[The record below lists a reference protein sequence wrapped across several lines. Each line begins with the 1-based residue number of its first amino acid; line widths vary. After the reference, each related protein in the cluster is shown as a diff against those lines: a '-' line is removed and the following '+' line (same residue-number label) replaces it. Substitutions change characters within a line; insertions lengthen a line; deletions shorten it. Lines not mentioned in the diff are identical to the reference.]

1 MADMKWDIEV
11 GYTVNQDNLKK
22 LEASLKALTHNASEA
37 SLGGKMDQELL
48 KASESAKKV
57 QKALKDC
64 YNTDLGSLNVAKF
77 NQKLKESGTSL
88 KQISTDF
95 AKAGAAG
102 ANSFNLLNSAMLR
115 TNIQLKQADGMLD
128 NFARTFANTVKYNI
142 SGGIYR
148 EVVGSINQ
156 AISYTRH
163 LDTSLNDIRIVTDKS
178 ADSMQRFAKEANIAA
193 KALGASTLDYTE
205 ASLIFYQQ
213 GLDDAET
220 KARTEATLKAA
231 NVTGQSGAEVSE
243 QLTAVWNGYKVS
255 AEETELYVD
264 KLAAV
269 AASTAADLEE
279 LSTGMSK
286 VASAANAMGVDVDQ
300 LNAQLATIVSV
311 TRQAPESVGTAL
323 KTIYARMSTIE
334 AGGEEEGT
342 NLKNYTETM
351 AKFGISVLDG
361 QNKLRDMGS
370 VMEEVGNK
378 WATMSRE
385 QQVALAQAM
394 AGTRQ
399 YNNLLALFE
408 NWDMYGEA
416 LKTSAE
422 AVGTLQHQQDI
433 YLQST
438 EAHIQKVRTAAQGLY
453 DVLIDNKEV
462 NTVFDT
468 MANGVEALTNVLD
481 SFGGGMSSL
490 VGIGTILAG
499 LFSTQISNA
508 FVSVSTKIQDAV
520 NNLTAFQNRQ
530 ETLQNAIQQHGAAK
544 GASAAGY
551 AADASSLLTDNTAL
565 ELGKD
570 SMTDAQFQSLN
581 KMIQER
587 ADIESEIARIRYN
600 NVELLEKE
608 GVSQQFIQGLYTDK
622 ITYLDEE
629 LTLLQAFDKLE
640 AQLTEQQEAQK
651 NLVKGTTQEEEDLLR
666 IEKEIVELQNTKGL
680 QNKKNL
686 IANKYKD
693 AANIMQSAG
702 YDTDAVNK
710 VRSGSKKALEEQT
723 ANAKVLTAE
732 YEKQYQIHESNISVI
747 KGEKAQLDATITA
760 QEEINNLKQQSANLQ
775 QKIYDA
781 TAKAYQN
788 TVSIRTVTIGVTST
802 LSTMATLYSS
812 ISGIVST
819 LKNDQLSVGEKI
831 SQIIMTTSFALPMMV
846 SNLSKM
852 GELIQSQNTRLEL
865 QKSLH
870 TFIESAQGVENA
882 EQALA
887 TLESQRQ
894 YLLLVQEKTL
904 KGEILTQ
911 EELINAGLDDESAT
925 LDIINAKLA
934 ENARLRGVAAT
945 EANAGAGLGNNIGTL
960 VGNGVNKVGAAA
972 KSFGTTAKN
981 FGAGIL
987 KTKSL
992 SGAFSAIGVESA
1004 ATAAA
1009 LGVVTA
1015 AAASAAVIIGGAAV
1029 TAHIFSKN
1037 MKELSATLNSHA
1049 DSLQKSRDTTKEELD
1064 NLQALQ
1070 EAYHELDAANATDEA
1085 SKKELQNATYQLCLQ
1100 YGEEALAIK
1109 SLTASYEELDA
1120 IMTNLSGDKLEEIQ
1134 SSAIRE
1140 QGLRKQGLTTQ
1151 LDAIW
1156 SPFDSLG
1163 QGIVNTDLNMSSGEK
1178 AYAQA
1183 IAESIGLDSNAF
1195 MDGNGASMN
1204 VYDYIDDIA
1213 AHQEEFFKT
1222 MESMSN
1228 GGDFEKEL
1236 KKIFTDDFKATVI
1249 AYGNAIDDAN
1259 EATKQIAVNS
1269 FDNTVTDYKE
1279 FNERFDTALKDLT
1292 NNSFNGDS
1300 AEARKYLLSE
1310 LAKSNFNDDIS
1321 SYIQTESIATQLIG
1335 ADAAPEELE
1344 KLSNEIYSWTKE
1356 QREFVAQN
1364 AGLFLGM
1371 DPDEISEA
1379 LETTYKDSIEKLS
1392 DLNSA
1397 AKIKAILELVDE
1409 NDNVFTQATIDKIF
1423 EDKSIHLNVDK
1434 ETFEGMDDLGRTLAL
1449 RQSLL
1454 ADMQSA
1460 STADMQAQRDNA
1472 TENIS
1477 KYSGSTGAGA
1487 WAEDIAGIQFYTQ
1500 TLADFDE
1507 VENKFNLDNIEERIK
1522 SAKEVITDNGY
1533 SVEDLKEKYESLG
1546 DIDLDYLDTIIYQ
1559 SDNWMGYD
1567 SEELADFCEQMN
1579 VTEEQAADLARSMK
1593 QLVAIDIWTEQK
1605 EAAEKYNKY
1614 MESMAIQL
1622 ADANEKL
1629 FNPEYLKQNKELL
1642 SDVSKSLDGVQS
1654 AYKSMTN
1661 IVKDY
1666 NDNQHLTLDNL
1677 QALLAMEPEYLACLE
1692 MDGDKMAINEDA
1704 LRALTQSRLDE
1715 AKTLI
1720 YEQSALRIQAVV
1732 EGQNTQATA
1741 EYNLVKLQEAEIN
1754 GTLTGTILTLAEA
1767 ENVYAQAIENAKN
1780 LTAEQAASVA
1790 EIQRETEMMIKNID
1804 SINLNDFKSTFGSS
1818 GGSSKKDKELKK
1830 LEDEFDRYWDLNK
1843 AIDAVELSLS
1853 RLDKLQSN
1861 LHGKEL
1867 IRSLQKEN
1875 KLLAEQKSRY
1885 EDLYAEQ
1892 LKEAGELQGKLAN
1905 FGVAF
1910 GADGAI
1916 SNYAQATQNALAQ
1929 FNEAV
1934 NAYNAG
1940 TLSDEAYEAAEK
1952 TYQAFKDALE
1962 RYDTL
1967 YYNEMK
1973 KTQDKLIDLWK
1984 EELANN
1990 LEAWTTEIQIQLDL
2004 SEAERQWND
2013 FLHDIGENF
2022 KAEYEDISFDMK
2034 NYLDDALTY
2043 AGAQGTVSTRINAIS
2058 DVEREIDKL
2067 MGGQDS
2073 DMFESVSQAQE
2084 KLKELRD
2091 QLEDDALAVHNLWKK
2106 AWDDYLKSIDQGEK
2120 KLDDLMNKFK
2130 QIDNEL
2136 EFQGQLIELIY
2147 GDKAFNLMDK
2157 LYNAQSKNSLAQVD
2171 SVRQQ
2176 RDMWKKMYDE
2186 AEEGNAD
2193 RAKYYDLWIEAQN
2206 NLNDLVVEHIELLK
2220 NDYLNTVN
2228 SIIDTVKK
2236 NTVGGDLDFAKTQWS
2251 DRKSM
2256 EEGFYDDTERV
2267 YQIETMQNKWEEVI
2281 SNAPLNQ
2288 QKKLTELMNQ
2298 QLENLKNKTRL
2309 SEYDI
2314 GLAERE
2320 LQIAQARLDLENAQN
2335 NKNSMKVTR
2344 GTDGNWSYQY
2354 VVDDEDVA
2362 NKQQALLDAIN
2373 DKYEY
2378 IKQKNQE
2385 VLESL
2390 LENTEKYWER
2400 YYEILADTTLKDEE
2414 REARLAELW
2423 ETYYGE
2429 EGLLTVAYAQSEQT
2443 KQDLNQATFE
2453 LLDEAYVQNV
2463 ESYSEMTAAQQAL
2476 IDGLKDGTIASY
2488 EDIQAACQTINDE
2501 SLTSWQT
2508 MARDMA
2514 DAWNADDGQ
2523 SIKSQV
2529 LAAMDECQRALDEYG
2544 LAIDYLAAVADMDF
2558 SEAGISGSI
2567 NQAEQAT
2574 EQLTLST
2581 GILID
2586 EIQSDLANALGVVN
2600 ELEQSWYGVRDAILE
2615 AIGALSE
2622 YLSLVGQEKEFN
2634 FDNPAK
2640 TVSAL
2645 LDSLQAGAGNG
2656 AGSAGKTGDKNKYTY
2671 HKDEVGMYTVYDSDN
2686 KVVDG
2691 YKHVSLEKAQEKA
2704 NEITTWN
2711 TSTVYSQNVQYGVDD
2726 YGSKTGKK
2734 MVYSNYDKAVEAAK
2748 LIWKD
2753 EWEKHIVKMATGG
2766 YTGEW
2771 GSEGRMAMLHEKEL
2785 VLNAAD
2791 TKNIL
2796 SVVDTVRDLSGLG
2809 TSISSVIADG
2819 IANTLAKLAGIRSGS
2834 VATPAPGIASAAGN
2848 TFNITAEFPNA
2859 NDVNEIREA
2868 ILSLPNL
2875 ASQYV
2880 NQKLK

>member
-1 MADMKWDIEV
+1 MAKTRWDIEI
-11 GYTVNQDNLKK
+11 GYTTNTSSLKS
-22 LEASLKALTHNASEA
+22 LEANFLRLQSLAKEPGNA
-37 SLGGKMDQELL
+37 MDQSLQI
-48 KASESAKKV
+48 AAKDAEVLYQAMK
-57 QKALKDC
+57 KC
-64 YNTDLGSLNVAKF
+64 YNTDLGALNTAKF
-77 NQKLKESGTSL
+77 TKELT
-88 KQISTDF
+88 
-95 AKAGAAG
+95 KAGMTVDQCRDHFRALAQTEGEVG
-102 ANSFNLLNSAMLR
+102 ATGQKAFYNLGSAILG
-115 TNIQLKQADGMLD
+115 TNLYIKEANKTLD
-128 NFARTFANTVKYNI
+128 NFARTFANTIKYNI

-148 EVVGSINQ
+148 EVVGSVSQ
-156 AISYTRH
+156 AIGYTRH

-178 ADSMQRFAKEANIAA
+178 ADSMARFAKEANTAA
-193 KALGASTLDYTE
+193 KAIGASTLDYTE

-269 AASTAADLEE
+269 AATTAADLEE

-361 QNKLRDMGS
+361 QNKLRDMGD

-408 NWDMYGEA
+408 NWDMYNTAVE
-416 LKTSAE
+416 TSAN
-422 AVGTLQHQQDI
+422 AMGTLQHQQDI
-433 YLQST
+433 YMEST
-438 EAHIQKVRTAAQGLY
+438 EAHLQQMRTAAQGLY
-453 DVLIDNKEV
+453 DTMIDNKEINAGIDV
-462 NTVFDT
+462 MTDFIKVINTSF
-468 MANGVEALTNVLD
+468 E
-481 SFGGGMSSL
+481 SFGGGFKSILLMGGTLATLFSDQIGRALANASDESQQLKNNFIAIAEKQQQLQQQNLEANLTNPIAKGQEAYYTSL
-490 VGIGTILAG
+490 KNDVEGLEKLREVGTITTEQYNTLLNLMKEKASLTQQNVTQLENQKRQYEQIGKAAGNEKEIHDLIGQIIKDNTYDTETFYKEFDKVQQEVDAANEALQEETEELEKQKEKLDELIQKREHYNKLFMNAEPGSSEETRAQNYANTYNDKAKAQEIEVKNQQKLVDSAAIRVDKANATNIVMQSINENIENITDNEDKRSKIEHDIDATQKSIIKSNAENVSLSKITLGTVGALSSSYLSISNVIRVLNDENASFGQKAAQIGMTLSMTFPMLVTSISKVVDGYKALNQAMETGVFLESILTKEEYERVTSNGALITAEMVRNALEKEGIRTTFLAIAQQEGLSAAIKKTTKALWENTTAKLANTAAGAKNGVSVGKGGSEVAG
-499 LFSTQISNA
+499 LFSGGLKGAGVAEGLASA
-508 FVSVSTKIQDAV
+508 LGAV
-520 NNLTAFQNRQ
+520 AAALTAVAAVAAAVYTWYKVYTNSLK
-530 ETLQNAIQQHGAAK
+530 ENAQ
-544 GASAAGY
+544 
-551 AADASSLLTDNTAL
+551 AADQAANASRTQTEALQKEYDSVKTLADEYNELKRQYEDGIITADQLKDKTFELCTAYGDQSLILKSLTGDYKDIEKAIEDLEKHKVIDFANSAETTRDLQKGSVKAALREQAKTRIDSLGYGQDTIDLKGMSAQWAPGESAEATAL
-565 ELGKD
+565 DTL
-570 SMTDAQFQSLN
+570 AQ
-581 KMIQER
+581 
-587 ADIESEIARIRYN
+587 
-600 NVELLEKE
+600 
-608 GVSQQFIQGLYTDK
+608 
-622 ITYLDEE
+622 
-629 LTLLQAFDKLE
+629 
-640 AQLTEQQEAQK
+640 
-651 NLVKGTTQEEEDLLR
+651 
-666 IEKEIVELQNTKGL
+666 
-680 QNKKNL
+680 
-686 IANKYKD
+686 
-693 AANIMQSAG
+693 
-702 YDTDAVNK
+702 
-710 VRSGSKKALEEQT
+710 
-723 ANAKVLTAE
+723 
-732 YEKQYQIHESNISVI
+732 QY
-747 KGEKAQLDATITA
+747 G
-760 QEEINNLKQQSANLQ
+760 INNLWANKDHMNLNALVDLMAKDYQGVQTILNTYDTEMSKQLLGYFSNINTEISELTEDVNTANDAIKSGLSASLTDGQINIENYQ
-775 QKIYDA
+775 A
-781 TAKAYQN
+781 TREQ
-788 TVSIRTVTIGVTST
+788 
-802 LSTMATLYSS
+802 
-812 ISGIVST
+812 
-819 LKNDQLSVGEKI
+819 
-831 SQIIMTTSFALPMMV
+831 
-846 SNLSKM
+846 
-852 GELIQSQNTRLEL
+852 LIQD
-865 QKSLH
+865 
-870 TFIESAQGVENA
+870 
-882 EQALA
+882 
-887 TLESQRQ
+887 
-894 YLLLVQEKTL
+894 LLDKEVAIDKEHASKYAD
-904 KGEILTQ
+904 EIL
-911 EELINAGLDDESAT
+911 S
-925 LDIINAKLA
+925 
-934 ENARLRGVAAT
+934 
-945 EANAGAGLGNNIGTL
+945 
-960 VGNGVNKVGAAA
+960 
-972 KSFGTTAKN
+972 
-981 FGAGIL
+981 
-987 KTKSL
+987 
-992 SGAFSAIGVESA
+992 AFS
-1004 ATAAA
+1004 
-1009 LGVVTA
+1009 
-1015 AAASAAVIIGGAAV
+1015 
-1029 TAHIFSKN
+1029 
-1037 MKELSATLNSHA
+1037 
-1049 DSLQKSRDTTKEELD
+1049 
-1064 NLQALQ
+1064 
-1070 EAYHELDAANATDEA
+1070 
-1085 SKKELQNATYQLCLQ
+1085 
-1100 YGEEALAIK
+1100 EEALKNTKANTVAGIIFGEDGY
-1109 SLTASYEELDA
+1109 TEE
-1120 IMTNLSGDKLEEIQ
+1120 Q
-1134 SSAIRE
+1134 F
-1140 QGLRKQGLTTQ
+1140 KQI
-1151 LDAIW
+1151 A
-1156 SPFDSLG
+1156 
-1163 QGIVNTDLNMSSGEK
+1163 NMSSD
-1178 AYAQA
+1178 Q
-1183 IAESIGLDSNAF
+1183 
-1195 MDGNGASMN
+1195 
-1204 VYDYIDDIA
+1204 IA
-1213 AHQEEFFKT
+1213 A
-1222 MESMSN
+1222 
-1228 GGDFEKEL
+1228 
-1236 KKIFTDDFKATVI
+1236 
-1249 AYGNAIDDAN
+1249 
-1259 EATKQIAVNS
+1259 
-1269 FDNTVTDYKE
+1269 
-1279 FNERFDTALKDLT
+1279 
-1292 NNSFNGDS
+1292 
-1300 AEARKYLLSE
+1300 
-1310 LAKSNFNDDIS
+1310 LAS
-1321 SYIQTESIATQLIG
+1321 
-1335 ADAAPEELE
+1335 
-1344 KLSNEIYSWTKE
+1344 
-1356 QREFVAQN
+1356 
-1364 AGLFLGM
+1364 
-1371 DPDEISEA
+1371 
-1379 LETTYKDSIEKLS
+1379 
-1392 DLNSA
+1392 
-1397 AKIKAILELVDE
+1397 
-1409 NDNVFTQATIDKIF
+1409 
-1423 EDKSIHLNVDK
+1423 
-1434 ETFEGMDDLGRTLAL
+1434 
-1449 RQSLL
+1449 
-1454 ADMQSA
+1454 
-1460 STADMQAQRDNA
+1460 
-1472 TENIS
+1472 
-1477 KYSGSTGAGA
+1477 
-1487 WAEDIAGIQFYTQ
+1487 
-1500 TLADFDE
+1500 
-1507 VENKFNLDNIEERIK
+1507 
-1522 SAKEVITDNGY
+1522 
-1533 SVEDLKEKYESLG
+1533 
-1546 DIDLDYLDTIIYQ
+1546 
-1559 SDNWMGYD
+1559 
-1567 SEELADFCEQMN
+1567 
-1579 VTEEQAADLARSMK
+1579 QAADVTNKLKTGYYKDLNDWSSRNDSSIKLRNNIDTQARL
-1593 QLVAIDIWTEQK
+1593 QVAL
-1605 EAAEKYNKY
+1605 EAATKNGKFSEEDVN
-1614 MESMAIQL
+1614 QL
-1622 ADANEKL
+1622 FTKDGKEIKLKVGLLPGGGYELSKDQFNAMDYDA
-1629 FNPEYLKQNKELL
+1629 Q
-1642 SDVSKSLDGVQS
+1642 SL
-1654 AYKSMTN
+1654 
-1661 IVKDY
+1661 
-1666 NDNQHLTLDNL
+1666 
-1677 QALLAMEPEYLACLE
+1677 
-1692 MDGDKMAINEDA
+1692 
-1704 LRALTQSRLDE
+1704 ALTQSMRLANEEAQAEIASLEERKAEIEQQIADIQNGEGEILVEITQDYISKCNVFQSVVAQGLEDFGASEERIASISIDKIDE
-1715 AKTLI
+1715 FITSTYSAGETLNNVNEDILKGIGRFLDGDKFVLEKYYINNQLTEEGAKLLNDYATAYSGLNDENHKMSQTANELASELASVNADIEAYSDKLISEKEILDSAKATMKATNNSLDQLQSSYKTLSDAVASYNKEGELSLDTI
-1720 YEQSALRIQAVV
+1720 QSLLMMDSEYLSTLEIENGKLSINKEAYE
-1732 EGQNTQATA
+1732 G
-1741 EYNLVKLQEAEIN
+1741 LVAAKKAKLKADAIEQFMAEIN
-1754 GTLTGTILTLAEA
+1754 IAT
-1767 ENVYAQAIENAKN
+1767 ENAVADAN
-1780 LTAEQAASVA
+1780 QQAAEKEYLQASA
-1790 EIQRETEMMIKNID
+1790 IASLTDAANESLPALHAMIQELNMLDDVSID
-1804 SINLNDFKSTFGSS
+1804 SEALAKSEKALQQRLRLADSITVESLSSGSS
-1818 GGSSKKDKELKK
+1818 GGGSSKKDKELKK

-1967 YYNEMK
+1967 YYDEMK
-1973 KTQDKLIDLWK
+1973 ATQDKLIDLWK

-2176 RDMWKKMYDE
+2176 RDMWKKLYDE

-2298 QLENLKNKTRL
+2298 QLENLKDKTRL

-2354 VVDDEDVA
+2354 VADEEDVA

-2488 EDIQAACQTINDE
+2488 EDIQAACQVINDE

-2586 EIQSDLANALGVVN
+2586 EIQSDLANALGVVS

-2634 FDNPAK
+2634 FDNPTK

-2656 AGSAGKTGDKNKYTY
+2656 AGSAGKKTSGGTLDGDYTY
-2671 HKDEVGMYTVYDSDN
+2671 WTTDN
-2686 KVVDG
+2686 QGNKL
-2691 YKHVSLEKAQEKA
+2691 YR
-2704 NEITTWN
+2704 N
-2711 TSTVYSQNVQYGVDD
+2711 
-2726 YGSKTGKK
+2726 SKTGTVVSETQLSDSATKGTATDWLNFNSSAASSSTAS
-2734 MVYSNYDKAVEAAK
+2734 SNTKFGMTPYTNNQVKHGYYDWYGNKHYVDGAQSRNDVVQAIRKQYGDLVSAARD
-2748 LIWKD
+2748 D
-2753 EWEKHIVKMATGG
+2753 EILKEFSVFKTGG

-2834 VATPAPGIASAAGN
+2834 VATPAPGMASAAGN